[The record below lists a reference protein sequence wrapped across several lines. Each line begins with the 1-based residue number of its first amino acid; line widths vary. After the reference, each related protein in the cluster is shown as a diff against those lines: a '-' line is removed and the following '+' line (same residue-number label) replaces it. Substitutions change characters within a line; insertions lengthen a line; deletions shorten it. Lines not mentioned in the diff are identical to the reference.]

1 MNDLTTAGKLPSSL
15 LRRLFLLCWFVATVA
30 GAQTSEVDLF
40 RQLSPQHDSDS
51 IEMKTL
57 YLDADAL
64 AFFKDNEY
72 DGNITKGYTLPG
84 VRFTPHLVYSPRAE
98 LRFELGASALVYDG
112 TNRYPNYAFHD
123 IVTWKGGA
131 YQGGAHVLPYFRA
144 VVRMGAA
151 TFVLGDLYGGASHE
165 LILPLYKPENLL
177 TTDPEK
183 GFQTQISTQRWK
195 MDAWIDWQ
203 SFIFE
208 MDKHQEAFTVGMTQR
223 VHLLRPRPY
232 GWSLDVPLQMTV
244 QHRGGEQDDTDL
256 GVQTL
261 SNGSIGLQLR
271 KTWDRRVLNAAEVEL
286 HALGAYQQAGKLWPF
301 NTGSGLWAGA
311 ALDLLHALRL
321 RVGWWQAKDFVT
333 LYGSPFFNTLSLKVD
348 GARFTRMNTA
358 YWSVEYVRPFGR
370 DYAFGAKANGFLTD
384 AGRLHRKD
392 GSTDPAALR
401 HAFSFGVFLRAQP
414 RFLLKRFK

>member
-1 MNDLTTAGKLPSSL
+1 MNDLTTAGKVPSSL
-15 LRRLFLLCWFVATVA
+15 LRRLFLLCWFVATVV

-223 VHLLRPRPY
+223 VHLLRPRRY

-244 QHRGGEQDDTDL
+244 QHRGGEQDDTDM

-271 KTWDRRVLNAAEVEL
+271 KTWNHRVLNAAEAEL
-286 HALGAYQQAGKLWPF
+286 HVLGHERGCQRLGVGIANEEA
-301 NTGSGLWAGA
+301 NTFDVLAIHVADGVA
-311 ALDLLHALRL
+311 AAAADTD
-321 RVGWWQAKDFVT
+321 DFDDG
-333 LYGSPFFNTLSLKVD
+333 YGSLGLFGGSELND
-348 GARFTRMNTA
+348 GL
-358 YWSVEYVRPFGR
+358 E
-370 DYAFGAKANGFLTD
+370 
-384 AGRLHRKD
+384 
-392 GSTDPAALR
+392 
-401 HAFSFGVFLRAQP
+401 VFLFVGLGGVIRHGVGFVP
-414 RFLLKRFK
+414 NRRWMLGVG

>member
-1 MNDLTTAGKLPSSL
+1 MNDLTTAGKVPSSL
-15 LRRLFLLCWFVATVA
+15 LRRLFLLCWFVATAA

-223 VHLLRPRPY
+223 VHLLRPRRY

-244 QHRGGEQDDTDL
+244 QHRGGEQDDTDM

-271 KTWDRRVLNAAEVEL
+271 KTWNHRVLNAAEVEL
-286 HALGAYQQAGKLWPF
+286 HVLGAYQQAGKLWPF

-311 ALDLLHALRL
+311 ALDLLHALRV

-333 LYGSPFFNTLSLKVD
+333 LYGSPF
-348 GARFTRMNTA
+348 
-358 YWSVEYVRPFGR
+358 
-370 DYAFGAKANGFLTD
+370 
-384 AGRLHRKD
+384 
-392 GSTDPAALR
+392 STPSRSKWTGLASPA
-401 HAFSFGVFLRAQP
+401 
-414 RFLLKRFK
+414 

>member
-1 MNDLTTAGKLPSSL
+1 MCS
-15 LRRLFLLCWFVATVA
+15 ATS
-30 GAQTSEVDLF
+30 T
-40 RQLSPQHDSDS
+40 
-51 IEMKTL
+51 
-57 YLDADAL
+57 
-64 AFFKDNEY
+64 
-72 DGNITKGYTLPG
+72 
-84 VRFTPHLVYSPRAE
+84 
-98 LRFELGASALVYDG
+98 
-112 TNRYPNYAFHD
+112 
-123 IVTWKGGA
+123 
-131 YQGGAHVLPYFRA
+131 
-144 VVRMGAA
+144 
-151 TFVLGDLYGGASHE
+151 GASHE
-165 LILPLYKPENLL
+165 LILPLYKHENLL

-223 VHLLRPRPY
+223 VHLLRPRRY

-244 QHRGGEQDDTDL
+244 QHRGGEQDDTDM

-271 KTWDRRVLNAAEVEL
+271 KTWNHRVLNAAEAEL
-286 HALGAYQQAGKLWPF
+286 HVLGAYQQAGKLWPF

-311 ALDLLHALRL
+311 ALDLLHALRV